1 MTGHSSY
8 IRFSHQ
14 IQQDLQEALQAADY
28 SALFVLV
35 DDHTRQHCLP
45 VIAAALPAGYQL
57 ITIRAGEEHKNPD
70 TCRHIWIA
78 LTEAQADRQ
87 ALLLNLGGGVIGD
100 MGGFCARTYKR
111 GIAFWNIPTTLLAQV
126 DASVGGKLGIDLAG
140 FKNQIGLFSEPDRV
154 LIDPVF
160 FKTLPHNEIL
170 SGFAEMLK
178 HGLIADANHYRA
190 LTTIDLAQADWPSLI
205 PRSVEIKQDIVAKD
219 PTEKGLRKLLNF
231 GHTIGHAIESYLL
244 LQERPVKHG
253 FAVAAGMVCETFLS
267 YKKGLLPEADMQ
279 HICHYLLDTFPQL
292 EFDLSAAATIADLA
306 QQDKKNTRTTIQAVL
321 LQAPGQAVFDQPITT
336 ADIRKALTFYLEK
349 IK

>member
-1 MTGHSSY
+1 MSGYASY
-8 IRFSHQ
+8 IHFTQ
-14 IQQDLQEALQAADY
+14 QVKQDLQEALQTADY

-57 ITIRAGEEHKNPD
+57 ITIRPGEEHKNPD
-70 TCRHIWIA
+70 TCRHIWTA

-126 DASVGGKLGIDLAG
+126 DASVGGKLGVDLAG
-140 FKNQIGLFSEPDRV
+140 YKNQIGIFSEPDRV
-154 LIDPVF
+154 IIDPVF
-160 FKTLPHNEIL
+160 FKTLPHDELL

-178 HGLIADANHYRA
+178 HGLIADADHYRE
-190 LTTIDLAQADWPSLI
+190 LTGIDIKQADWLSLI
-205 PRSVEIKQDIVAKD
+205 PRSVKIKQDIVAKD
-219 PTEKGLRKLLNF
+219 PTERGLRKLLNF

-244 LQERPVKHG
+244 LQQRPVKHG

-267 YKKGLLPEADMQ
+267 YQKGLLPEADMLN
-279 HICHYLLDTFPQL
+279 ICDYLLAMFPPL
-292 EFDLSAAATIADLA
+292 AIDNSALAAIADLA
-306 QQDKKNTRTTIQAVL
+306 RQDKKNTSTTIQAVL
-321 LQAPGQAVFDQPITT
+321 LQAPGQAVIDKAITA
-336 ADIRKALTFYLEK
+336 ADIRQALAFYQEK